1 VVEAERVASPAD
13 LVQLVW
19 AFRVSQALHVAAALG
34 LADLLA
40 AGPRGADDLAQAT
53 GTHPRALYRL
63 LRARAAA
70 GVVAA
75 VRAEA
80 GAAAAAEA
88 GAFGLTDLGQFL
100 RADHP
105 QSVHGL
111 AVFAGQPMMWGTW
124 QHLRHSVTT
133 GETAFR
139 HVHGVDAWEYLAQHP
154 DTAQVFDAAMT
165 SISLRQRDAVVA
177 GYDFARA
184 RTVVDVGGGHGAL
197 LAAVLAAHPGARGV
211 LFDRPHVVAGAP
223 EPLRAAGVAAR
234 CTVVGG
240 SFFDAVPAG
249 GDVYLLKNVIVD
261 WDDAQATAILRV
273 CRRAMPADAR
283 LLVIQRVLAP
293 GDAADPAT
301 FGDLNMLVMAGGQER
316 TAAEF
321 GALYAGAGFRLTRI
335 LPTAAG
341 VSLIE
346 GQPA

>member
-1 VVEAERVASPAD
+1 VVEVERAAAPDD
-13 LVQLVW
+13 LVQLIW
-19 AFRVSQALHVAAALG
+19 AFRASQAVHVAAALG

-40 AGPRGADDLAQAT
+40 AGPRRAADLARAT
-53 GTHPRALYRL
+53 GTHPRALFRL
-63 LRARAAA
+63 LRALAAV

-75 VRAEA
+75 VP
-80 GAAAAAEA
+80 AAAGTADGA

-105 QSVHGL
+105 QSLHGL

-133 GETAFR
+133 GEPAFR
-139 HVHGVDAWEYLAQHP
+139 HAHGVDPWAYLVQHP
-154 DTAQVFDAAMT
+154 AAGQVFDAAMT

-177 GYDFARA
+177 GYDFSRA

-197 LAAVLAAHPGARGV
+197 LAAVLAANPEVRGV
-211 LFDRPHVVAGAP
+211 LFDQPHVVAGAP

-234 CTVVGG
+234 CELVGG

-249 GDVYLLKNVIVD
+249 GDIYLLKNVIVD

-273 CRRAMPADAR
+273 CRRAMPAAAR
-283 LLVIQRVLAP
+283 LLVVQRVLAP
-293 GDAADPAT
+293 GDAPDPAT
-301 FGDLNMLVMAGGQER
+301 FGDLNMLVMVGGQER

-321 GALYAGAGFRLTRI
+321 AALYEAAGFRPPRI

-346 GQPA
+346 GQLA